1 MVNGSLRLSLHLVSL
16 LNSESE
22 RRLGIRPKI
31 STYFLLSCF
40 MSENLH
46 LIIMVKSKKG
56 FNWKARSQISGSV
69 DLSQAKLLE
78 DKLENNGKQKSRTGG
93 GFEVGIAFRFM
104 RRA

>member
-1 MVNGSLRLSLHLVSL
+1 
-16 LNSESE
+16 
-22 RRLGIRPKI
+22 
-31 STYFLLSCF
+31 

-78 DKLENNGKQKSRTGG
+78 DKLEKNEQQKSRTGG
-93 GFEVGIAFRFM
+93 GFEVGIAFRTAGMNILILIFNLH
-104 RRA
+104 

>member
-1 MVNGSLRLSLHLVSL
+1 MTEGWEISGLRYL
-16 LNSESE
+16 LTS
-22 RRLGIRPKI
+22 
-31 STYFLLSCF
+31 YLLSCF

-78 DKLENNGKQKSRTGG
+78 DKLEKNEQQKSRTGG
-93 GFEVGIAFRFM
+93 GFEVGIAL
-104 RRA
+104 RAAGMNI

>member
-1 MVNGSLRLSLHLVSL
+1 
-16 LNSESE
+16 
-22 RRLGIRPKI
+22 
-31 STYFLLSCF
+31 

-93 GFEVGIAFRFM
+93 GFEVGIAFYLCGGHEHLICITLNILGKQCSGY
-104 RRA
+104 AC

>member
-1 MVNGSLRLSLHLVSL
+1 
-16 LNSESE
+16 
-22 RRLGIRPKI
+22 
-31 STYFLLSCF
+31 

-93 GFEVGIAFRFM
+93 GFEVCIAFLVM
-104 RRA
+104 RRARPFNFRVASDTSFKEGYFFGAFSILPDTSFLLWS

>member
-1 MVNGSLRLSLHLVSL
+1 
-16 LNSESE
+16 
-22 RRLGIRPKI
+22 
-31 STYFLLSCF
+31 

-78 DKLENNGKQKSRTGG
+78 DKLEKNEQQKSRTGG
-93 GFEVGIAFRFM
+93 GFEVGIAFRLNFNI
-104 RRA
+104 